1 MTVVVR
7 TFALVTACIHVL
19 VFVWESFLITRPAVY
34 SRIFAIPAAD
44 VPAIRLWA
52 FGVGF
57 YSLFLALGLIAGVSL
72 WIGGWVDVGRAL
84 VGYLCAILFLSGV
97 VLLIAD
103 RLGLGRR
110 RGSGVGGALS
120 QGIPSLIALIA
131 LAFT

>member
-103 RLGLGRR
+103 RLGWAAAEDPVSGEPCR
-110 RGSGVGGALS
+110 RGSPLS
-120 QGIPSLIALIA
+120 LH
-131 LAFT
+131 